1 MSEYKSF
8 YQIKIDQCESD
19 LGKFRTMMKEEMASG
34 SGAKATELYN
44 KAARCE
50 IELNN
55 YQEAVDQINGKHNQ
69 TSAGV
74 KHG

>member
-1 MSEYKSF
+1 MQYKNF
-8 YQIKIDQCESD
+8 YQTMINQCESN
-19 LGKFRTMMKEEMASG
+19 LSNFRAMMKEEMASG

-55 YQEAVDQINGKHNQ
+55 YQEAVDRINEN
-69 TSAGV
+69 
-74 KHG
+74 